1 MGWIKWTKNIA
12 PKNKLHTLIIS
23 TVLLIV
29 TGCSVSY
36 SFNGSSIDY
45 GKIKTISISDFPIR
59 ADYVYPPLAIAFNEE
74 LQSIFNRQTKL
85 IQINKGGDLEIEGEI
100 VAYRQI
106 NQAVKAD
113 GFASEVK
120 LELEV
125 NVRFTNNTKHEED
138 FERRYSA
145 NRLYDASQPLV
156 NVQDQLIT
164 EMVKDISEQIFN
176 ATVANW

>member
-1 MGWIKWTKNIA
+1 MGW
-12 PKNKLHTLIIS
+12 NKLPEKKLKKKKIL
-23 TVLLIV
+23 VLLISV
-29 TGCSVSY
+29 LLAAGTGCTVSY

-45 GKIKTISISDFPIR
+45 GKIKTISIADFPIR
-59 ADYVYPPLAIAFNEE
+59 ADYVYAPLAIAFNEE
-74 LQSIFNRQTKL
+74 LQSIYARQTKL
-85 IQINKGGDLEIEGEI
+85 KQINKSGDLEISGEI

-120 LELEV
+120 LEMEV

-138 FERRYSA
+138 FERRFTS

-156 NVQDQLIT
+156 TVQDGLIS